1 MTLYI
6 NIKFGKKDKN
16 NKILA
21 FKCFNIKCIYIYLFF
36 IHKKSQLMKKTI
48 IFLSIIG
55 MSSIGIKAHSH
66 NHSSLK
72 LNTEVS
78 TVEWIGEKVVG
89 KHNGTISIKE
99 GLINLHDGH
108 LSGGKII
115 INMETIT
122 CSDLE
127 GEWSDKLVKHLNSP
141 DFFDVA
147 NNKTATLEIIKF
159 TKTEGNNFTVTGNL
173 TIKGITKPISF
184 PANIQI
190 TEGKLAAYAEFKIDR
205 TLYDIKYRSGKFFES
220 LGDKMI
226 SDEFTI
232 KFKIAA
238 N

>member
-1 MTLYI
+1 
-6 NIKFGKKDKN
+6 
-16 NKILA
+16 
-21 FKCFNIKCIYIYLFF
+21 
-36 IHKKSQLMKKTI
+36 MKKTFV
-48 IFLSIIG
+48 FLSLILVTSLTAIAN
-55 MSSIGIKAHSH
+55 KH
-66 NHSSLK
+66 NHSTLK
-72 LNTEVS
+72 LNTEIS

-89 KHNGTISIKE
+89 KHNGAISIKE
-99 GLINLHDGH
+99 GVINLHDGH

-122 CSDLE
+122 CADLE

-147 NNKTATLEIIKF
+147 NNKTATLEVIKF
-159 TKTEGNNFTVTGNL
+159 TKTEGNNYTVTGNL

-190 TEGKLAAYAEFKIDR
+190 KEGKLAAYAEFKIDR
-205 TLYDIKYRSGKFFES
+205 TLYDIKYGSGKFFEG